1 MIKNTEI
8 TLSMPEKIWTQ
19 YSTEIALAIQKC
31 IRLAKLDPSIKVK
44 ARYTAVWE
52 ETGDK
57 KPYDPDN
64 PIKTKEQ
71 NNIIRIKNK
80 GE

>member
-8 TLSMPEKIWTQ
+8 TLSMPEKVWIKH
-19 YSTEIALAIQKC
+19 SKDVALAIQKC
-31 IRLAKLDPSIKVK
+31 IRLARLDPSIKVK
-44 ARYTAVWE
+44 AKYTTVWE

-64 PIKTKEQ
+64 SDTWE
-71 NNIIRIKNK
+71 RIF
-80 GE
+80 